1 MRVFQIGV
9 LPGLA
14 QGVLEMTEAPTH
26 SINIRSPRF
35 LVARTVAACWRCRA
49 LTTLIAVALP
59 PGHETLELDDQ
70 APDEAHAVDT
80 WQTAAQHALLFH
92 IEFLPASVA
101 ARLQLLASL
110 RHDGYWANHCAW
122 CDLPQD
128 DQALFCEPGGA
139 FAPASE
145 SSAALIEILSVDE
158 PFEAVVAGYAVEPH
172 FLYAMR
178 RK

>member
-1 MRVFQIGV
+1 MRLFQIGV

-14 QGVLEMTEAPTH
+14 QGVLEMTESPTH

-35 LVARTVAACWRCRA
+35 LVARTVAACRHCRV

-59 PGHETLELDDQ
+59 PGHETLELDDE
-70 APDEAHAVDT
+70 ARDEAHAVDT
-80 WQTAAQHALLFH
+80 WQTASHHAFLFH
-92 IEFLPASVA
+92 IESLPSSVA
-101 ARLQLLASL
+101 ARLQPLASL
-110 RHDGYWANHCAW
+110 RYDGYWANHCAW
-122 CDLPQD
+122 CDLSQD
-128 DQALFCEPGGA
+128 DQALFCEPEGA

-145 SSAALIEILSVDE
+145 SSAALIEIWAIDE
-158 PFEAVVAGYAVEPH
+158 PFEAAVAGYAVEPQ

>member
-14 QGVLEMTEAPTH
+14 QGVLEMTESATH

-35 LVARTVAACWRCRA
+35 LVARTVAPCWRCSA
-49 LTTLIAVALP
+49 PTTLIAVALP
-59 PGHETLELDDQ
+59 PGHETLELDDE
-70 APDEAHAVDT
+70 ASGEAHAVDT
-80 WQTAAQHALLFH
+80 WQTAAQHAFLFH
-92 IEFLPASVA
+92 IEFLPNFVA
-101 ARLQLLASL
+101 AQLQPLASL
-110 RHDGYWANHCAW
+110 RYDGYWANHCAW

-128 DQALFCEPGGA
+128 DQALFCEPEGA

-145 SSAALIEILSVDE
+145 SSAALIEILAIDE
-158 PFEAVVAGYAVEPH
+158 PFEAAVAGYAVEPQ